1 MKELLTLGQML
12 TVHARL
18 DGARTGAAD
27 LERTMSFW
35 EWNRRSCRLANALL
49 GLGLAKGDRVAILAY
64 NRVEWAEIYAATAKA
79 GLIAVPINFRLV
91 GPEVLFAVENS
102 EARALIVEDELLG
115 VVEEIRA
122 DLPVPAGNL
131 VHMGRG
137 ACPAGYRAYED
148 LIAAASDSEPEQQ
161 VALSDPWTLM
171 YTSGTTGKPKGVVRS
186 HKAAVLLS
194 LVTEIELSLHRE
206 DAALLVMP
214 MCHANSLNFFGS
226 FLYCGGATNIY
237 SRKSFDAEHCLRTL
251 AQGGSTFTSLV
262 PTHYIMML
270 GVPPAARADLELGRV
285 KKLMISSAPAR
296 PDTKRAVM
304 EMFPSS
310 GLFELYGS
318 SEAGWVTMLR
328 PHEQFTKLG
337 SVGREC
343 VGSAPIRMMD
353 ADGNEVPDGEAGEL
367 YSCNPYTFD
376 GYWKLPEK
384 TQGGVPRRVLHGG
397 RHGPP
402 RSGRLHP
409 SRRPQEQH
417 DHLRRREHL
426 PLRGRG
432 RAGCPS
438 VGPGRGGG
446 RPAGPEVG
454 RARARGDHP
463 ARWCARERRRPL
475 GVVQGPGRRLQAP
488 ALVQLPARGGGAA
501 HRHWENPAPAPQ
513 GAAIR
518 RTGRLTMAAS
528 ETQDLNADP
537 NACAAWIARFLKARG
552 IDRIFGL
559 QGGHIQP
566 IWDHAARLGIRIID
580 VRHEGAAVHM
590 AHAHAELTGTLGVAM
605 VTAGPGV
612 TNTVTAIANASLA
625 RAPVLLI
632 GGCPPRPQVN
642 MGPLQDIP
650 HADILRPVTRT
661 SRTLRVAE
669 QVIRELDEAVAR
681 AMGDLGEPGPVYV
694 EIPTDVLR
702 ITVPKALVLDEW
714 LEPKGP
720 REIAP
725 HPDAIGAAVE
735 ALWSARRPL
744 VVTGRGARNAGE
756 ELVRLLD
763 ASGAL
768 YLDTQES
775 RGLVPSDH
783 PSFVGAV
790 RAAAMTEAD
799 LVFVIGRKLDYQLGY
814 GSPAVF
820 PDARFVRL
828 ADNAGELVDNR
839 RGAA

>member
-131 VHMGRG
+131 IHMGRG

-384 TQGGVPRRVLHGG
+384 TREAFRGEYCTVGDMARRDPDGYIHLVDRKSNMIISGGENIYPSEVEAVLGAHPSVQDVAVVGLPDQKWGERVHAVIILRDGALASDADLSAWCRDRVAGYKRPRSFSFLREEEVPRTATGKIQHRLLKVLLSGGQGG
-397 RHGPP
+397 
-402 RSGRLHP
+402 
-409 SRRPQEQH
+409 
-417 DHLRRREHL
+417 
-426 PLRGRG
+426 
-432 RAGCPS
+432 
-438 VGPGRGGG
+438 
-446 RPAGPEVG
+446 
-454 RARARGDHP
+454 
-463 ARWCARERRRPL
+463 
-475 GVVQGPGRRLQAP
+475 
-488 ALVQLPARGGGAA
+488 
-501 HRHWENPAPAPQ
+501 
-513 GAAIR
+513 
-518 RTGRLTMAAS
+518 
-528 ETQDLNADP
+528 
-537 NACAAWIARFLKARG
+537 
-552 IDRIFGL
+552 
-559 QGGHIQP
+559 
-566 IWDHAARLGIRIID
+566 
-580 VRHEGAAVHM
+580 
-590 AHAHAELTGTLGVAM
+590 
-605 VTAGPGV
+605 
-612 TNTVTAIANASLA
+612 
-625 RAPVLLI
+625 
-632 GGCPPRPQVN
+632 
-642 MGPLQDIP
+642 
-650 HADILRPVTRT
+650 
-661 SRTLRVAE
+661 
-669 QVIRELDEAVAR
+669 
-681 AMGDLGEPGPVYV
+681 
-694 EIPTDVLR
+694 
-702 ITVPKALVLDEW
+702 
-714 LEPKGP
+714 
-720 REIAP
+720 
-725 HPDAIGAAVE
+725 
-735 ALWSARRPL
+735 
-744 VVTGRGARNAGE
+744 
-756 ELVRLLD
+756 
-763 ASGAL
+763 
-768 YLDTQES
+768 
-775 RGLVPSDH
+775 
-783 PSFVGAV
+783 
-790 RAAAMTEAD
+790 
-799 LVFVIGRKLDYQLGY
+799 
-814 GSPAVF
+814 
-820 PDARFVRL
+820 
-828 ADNAGELVDNR
+828 
-839 RGAA
+839 